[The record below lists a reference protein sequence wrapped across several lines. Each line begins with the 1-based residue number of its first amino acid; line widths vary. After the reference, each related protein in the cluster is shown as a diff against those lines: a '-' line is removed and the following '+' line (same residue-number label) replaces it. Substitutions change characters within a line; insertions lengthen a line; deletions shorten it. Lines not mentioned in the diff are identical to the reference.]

1 MKLLQ
6 LVHSVPAKA
15 APFSIA
21 AAVSDAPTVAA
32 ASADDQI
39 PVLPAVFIPG
49 ALRGL
54 IYVVDAACQLI
65 FAEVVDQPGVFL
77 LGKPHPAVR
86 AVLVAHSR
94 PCGSGRGSAVPP
106 TLSIL
111 YLTIYL

>member
-15 APFSIA
+15 ASFSIA

-54 IYVVDAACQLI
+54 LYVVAAACQLI

-77 LGKPHPAVR
+77 FGEPHPSIA
-86 AVLVAHSR
+86 APAGEGAAAPFLL
-94 PCGSGRGSAVPP
+94 
-106 TLSIL
+106 LSLSCI
-111 YLTIYL
+111 